1 MREFVLAAARH
12 HAPSHLLAAL
22 APVVLVLIIFDVY
35 CLTDL
40 ARAESVRHL
49 PKWVWAL
56 IIVFVSEPGG
66 GLLVA
71 FGQRGQVLPADLGR
85 QAGQQ
90 QPRGPRS
97 RGPR

>member
-66 GLLVA
+66 GLLYLFV
-71 FGQRGQVLPADLGR
+71 GRERGR
-85 QAGQQ
+85 
-90 QPRGPRS
+90 RS
-97 RGPR
+97 RVPG